1 MSKNTYLIVVLISIF
16 CHNASAQRDSLLE
29 DLPNELEE
37 LIESFTL
44 ETQNEN
50 EFDFNALSDELREL
64 ANRKINL
71 NKASYDD
78 LDFGILNPILIQ
90 NLQNHIRKNGDLIS
104 IYELQSIDGFDV
116 TTIKS
121 ILPFVQISSSV
132 ILKENL
138 NPNQLLKYGESELLM
153 RWTRIL
159 NEQYGYVRPENG
171 YLGDP
176 NQYFIRYK
184 WQSKNKVRFGLTAE
198 KDRGEEFFNGSNKNG
213 FDFYSGHLFMKNIH
227 PNIKSIALGDF
238 NASFGQGLILQSGF
252 NRSKGAQVL
261 NIKNTRRQLRHYS
274 SVNEFAFFR
283 GVGFQVKLKNIN
295 WTAFASRR
303 KIDGNVIV
311 QNSPVD
317 SGDSLDFV
325 SSFLANGFHRTA
337 SEIED
342 ERSVSQQTIGT
353 SLGYHKRNFRLNG
366 NFVFDEF
373 SSFLI
378 PRQTIANQFR
388 FQGKES
394 YNASLDYS
402 YYYRNF
408 HLFGEGA
415 IDKNSSLAFT
425 NGLLIGLGK
434 YTNASFLFR
443 KFERDFIS
451 IHGQPFAEIRATSN
465 ETGLYSGLSFRPIK
479 SLQIDAYYDFWQHPW
494 LRSSADAP
502 SQGQEWLLKINFIS
516 YKKGEFY
523 FQARSE
529 TKGLSFAI
537 EDNQFKSLNSQS
549 RTYYRV
555 HFGRK
560 ITKVLEWR
568 NRIEFSNINEGESKG
583 FMAFQDIIW
592 KPSTFPL
599 VFKSRLAYYSTDDN
613 ASKIYAYENDVLNSF
628 SVPAYFGEGSRFYLY
643 LRYSA
648 IENLSIEGRFSNTFR
663 NTSEGIGSGNEE
675 IFGKNRSDLKFQIK
689 CEF

>member
-1 MSKNTYLIVVLISIF
+1 MSKNYFYIVVFFSLF
-16 CHNASAQRDSLLE
+16 CGEAGAQRDSVVQ
-29 DLPNELEE
+29 DVTPELEE
-37 LIESFTL
+37 LIESFTI

-64 ANRKINL
+64 SNRKLNL
-71 NKASYDD
+71 NKASFDD
-78 LDFGILNPILIQ
+78 LDFGILNPIQIQ
-90 NLQNHIRKNGDLIS
+90 NLQNHIQKNGDLIS
-104 IYELQSIDGFDV
+104 IYELQSVDGFDLA
-116 TTIKS
+116 TIKS
-121 ILPFVQISSSV
+121 LLPFVQISSTV

-138 NPNQLLKYGESELLM
+138 NLNQLLRYGESELLM

-159 NEQYGYVRPENG
+159 NQQFGYLRPENG

-176 NQYFIRYK
+176 NQYFVRYR
-184 WQSKNKVRFGLTAE
+184 WQSKNKVRLGITAE
-198 KDRGEEFFNGSNKNG
+198 KDRGEEFFTGSNKNG
-213 FDFYSGHLFMKNIH
+213 FDFYSGHLFFKNIH

-283 GVGFQVKLKNIN
+283 GLGFQVKVKNLN
-295 WTAFASRR
+295 WTAFASRK
-303 KIDGNVIV
+303 KIDGNIVV

-325 SSFLANGFHRTA
+325 SSFLAAGFHRTA

-342 ERSVSQQTIGT
+342 EKSVTHQTIGT
-353 SLGYHKRNFRLNG
+353 SLGYRLRNFRLNG
-366 NFVFDEF
+366 NFVYDEF

-378 PRQTIANQFR
+378 PRQTLANQFR

-394 YNASLDYS
+394 HNASLDYS
-402 YYYRNF
+402 YYYKNF

-415 IDKNSSLAFT
+415 IDKNNSFAFS
-425 NGLLIGLGK
+425 NGLLVGLGK
-434 YTNASFLFR
+434 YMNASFLFR
-443 KFERDFIS
+443 KFDRDFIS
-451 IHGQPFAEIRATSN
+451 IHGQPFAEIRSTSN
-465 ETGLYSGLSFRPIK
+465 EVGLYSGLSFRPFK

-494 LRSSADAP
+494 LRTNADAP
-502 SQGQEWLLKINFIS
+502 SQGQEWLLKINLIS

-529 TKGLSFAI
+529 TKGLNFAI
-537 EDNQFKSLNSQS
+537 DENQFKSLNPQS

-568 NRIEFSNINEGESKG
+568 NRVEFSNINDGESMG

-599 VFKSRLAYYSTDDN
+599 VFKSRLAFYKTDNN
-613 ASKIYAYENDVLNSF
+613 ASKIYAFENDVLNSF
-628 SVPAYFGEGSRFYLY
+628 SVPAYFGEGSRFYIY
-643 LRYSA
+643 LRYSGL
-648 IENLSIEGRFSNTFR
+648 ENLSIEGRFGNTFR
-663 NTSEGIGSGNEE
+663 DTSEGIGSGNEA
-675 IFGKNRSDLKFQIK
+675 IFGKNRSDVKFQIK
-689 CEF
+689 WEF